1 MNDLFHFD
9 IMQMSILCLGEIML
23 MISVA
28 RLRPGI
34 GPGIELCND
43 LMREDMNVWLVFN
56 FFWLLGFWDLN

>member
-23 MISVA
+23 IISVA

-34 GPGIELCND
+34 GPGIELRND